1 MNGTIFGHILVR
13 RGTPT
18 EVALVPHIARLDD
31 DLQSDRERN
40 MGGHRWRPT

>member
-31 DLQSDRERN
+31 DLQTVKKYEGPHLSA
-40 MGGHRWRPT
+40 PT